1 MGMVLG
7 MGALRSLEVRDIG
20 LNKRTKLTDT
30 KADTDMHLIWTEGVN
45 PVNESIYS
53 LVLTSNII
61 VGKSHTKKEK
71 CQQNGLI
78 NLVF

>member
-30 KADTDMHLIWTEGVN
+30 KADTDMHLI
-45 PVNESIYS
+45 
-53 LVLTSNII
+53 
-61 VGKSHTKKEK
+61 
-71 CQQNGLI
+71 
-78 NLVF
+78 